1 MWTQMVK
8 APLFVCLI
16 PALAAAQA
24 AYTVTDLGSLSPT
37 AINTWAQV
45 VGNHNNQAYIWTFGR
60 ALPLGSLSGGTNS
73 TAAAINDL
81 GVVTGTAMGLA
92 L

>member
-45 VGNHNNQAYIWTFGR
+45 VGKHKQSSVHLDIWSCAPFGITIR
-60 ALPLGSLSGGTNS
+60 R
-73 TAAAINDL
+73 DQ
-81 GVVTGTAMGLA
+81 
-92 L
+92 